1 MNQHLLDVSCGK
13 CHADLAVVHGQI
25 VNVFT
30 GEIYPGGIAVCG
42 ELIAAIGD
50 IDYCIGP
57 ETQIIDA
64 QNNYLT
70 PGFVDGHIHPESSNL
85 SIRNFA
91 SVIQAHGTSSIM
103 TDLHEIGVV
112 SGLEGIKAVL
122 KEAEETS
129 LNIYFIVP
137 SHIPCAPRL
146 ETSAFHFNP
155 EIISRGLAL
164 SRAVGIS
171 EISGFSVIS
180 RDSELLEA
188 MDLCSDK
195 KLSLQGHLAGI
206 SGKNLTTCI
215 ASGVAA
221 DHEAVSETEALERLR
236 SGCHLMMREGSVASN
251 LRDCLKAVRKYHLDT
266 SNTSI
271 VTDDLH
277 VCDAIS
283 KGHLDASVRIAL
295 AEGIDFV
302 TAIQMVTINPSRM
315 FHVEHQTGMLAPG
328 RRADINITTGPED
341 FKILSVISAG
351 KLWMENNQIL
361 IHYSPAAHDSVL
373 LNTMHIKH
381 RVIPEDFQIHVS
393 EATKRVQVTAM
404 KTESCALVTSPV
416 TAWLNVK
423 NGIVQCDT
431 EQDILYIAQVE
442 RHGKTGQIGKAFMSG
457 FQLKSGAIACSI
469 GHDNHNII
477 VLGTNFEDMAL
488 AVNRLNEIQGGQIVI
503 KNRQILSELSYPVC
517 GLLSDLPAEELA
529 AEKEKANRIIQDMSG
544 DTTITMPFMVLSFV
558 CLSVIPEYAVTD
570 HGFIDVYQ
578 EKVIDPIITCE
589 E

>member
-13 CHADLAVVHGQI
+13 CYADLVVINGQI

-30 GEIYPGGIAVCG
+30 GEIYSGGIAVSG
-42 ELIAAIGD
+42 EYIAAVGN

-57 ETQIIDA
+57 DTEIIDA

-91 SVIQAHGTSSIM
+91 SAIQSHGTSTIM
-103 TDLHEIGVV
+103 TDFHEIGVV
-112 SGLEGIKAVL
+112 SGLEGIKAIL

-137 SHIPCAPRL
+137 SHIPCAPSL

-155 EIISRGLAL
+155 ETISQGLED
-164 SRAVGIS
+164 SRAAGIS
-171 EISGFSVIS
+171 EISSSSIIS
-180 RDSELLEA
+180 RDGELLQA
-188 MDLCSDK
+188 MDICADK

-206 SGKNLTTCI
+206 SGTNLTTCI

-221 DHEAVSETEALERLR
+221 DHEAVSESEALERLR
-236 SGCHLMMREGSVASN
+236 SGCHLMMREGSVAGN
-251 LRDCLKAVRKYHLDT
+251 LRDCLKPIKKNHLDT

-277 VCDAIS
+277 VCDAVS
-283 KGHLDASVRIAL
+283 KGHLDSSIRIAL

-315 FHVEHQTGMLAPG
+315 FHVEHQIGILAPG
-328 RRADINITTGPED
+328 RRADINITSGPED
-341 FKILSVISAG
+341 FRILSVISAG
-351 KLWMENNQIL
+351 KLWMENNRIL
-361 IHYSPAAHDSVL
+361 THYSPAAHDSIL
-373 LNTMHIKH
+373 LNTMHMK
-381 RVIPEDFQIHVS
+381 RPVTPEDFHIHVS
-393 EATKRVQVTAM
+393 EDIKRVQVIAM
-404 KTESCALVTSPV
+404 KTESCALITSPV
-416 TAWLNVK
+416 KAWLNVK
-423 NGIVQCDT
+423 NGIVQCDIQ
-431 EQDILYIAQVE
+431 QDILYIAQVE
-442 RHGKTGQIGKAFMSG
+442 RHGKNGQIGKAFMSG

-469 GHDNHNII
+469 GHDNHNVI
-477 VLGTNFEDMAL
+477 VLGTNFEDMSL
-488 AVNRLNEIQGGQIVI
+488 AVNRLNEIQGGQIVVNEG
-503 KNRQILSELSYPVC
+503 KILSEISYPVC

-529 AEKEKANRIIQDMSG
+529 AEKEKANLAIQNMSG
-544 DTTITMPFMVLSFV
+544 ETTITVPFMVLSFV

-570 HGFIDVYQ
+570 HGFIDVLQ
-578 EKVIDPIITCE
+578 EKVIDPIIAFE
-589 E
+589 K